1 MRKKFTLIFIILSAV
16 TNMVW
21 AARPFVTDDARLT
34 TAGSCQIES
43 WTRVYRTSTEV
54 WALPACN
61 PTGNFEV
68 TLGQGRAFY
77 DAVGSEP
84 ADDYIFQAKTLIR
97 PLETNGYGFGIAAGT
112 VRHPA
117 VSPGP
122 NLFGNSYIYLPYSAS
137 FANDQLVVHINGGWL
152 KERTTEKNLATWG
165 VGTEWNVNERVTWL
179 VEAFGES
186 NPNTYWQAGGRFSLI
201 PHLLQV
207 DTTLGRAASGSG
219 DHRWISFGLRFT
231 PSKLF

>member
-1 MRKKFTLIFIILSAV
+1 MPKRFTLIFLILSGI
-16 TNMVW
+16 TNNVW

-43 WTRVYRTSTEV
+43 WTRVYRTSTEI

-122 NLFGNSYIYLPYSAS
+122 NLFGNSYIYVPYSAS
-137 FANDQLVVHINGGWL
+137 FADDQFVVHINGGWL

-201 PHLLQV
+201 PQLLQV
-207 DTTLGRAASGSG
+207 DTTLGSTASGGG

>member
-97 PLETNGYGFGIAAGT
+97 PLETNGYGFGLAAGT

-165 VGTEWNVNERVTWL
+165 VGTEWNVSERVTWL

-201 PHLLQV
+201 PQLLQV
-207 DTTLGRAASGSG
+207 DTTLGSAASGGG
-219 DHRWISFGLRFT
+219 DHRWISFGVRFT

>member
-1 MRKKFTLIFIILSAV
+1 
-16 TNMVW
+16 
-21 AARPFVTDDARLT
+21 
-34 TAGSCQIES
+34 
-43 WTRVYRTSTEV
+43 
-54 WALPACN
+54 
-61 PTGNFEV
+61 
-68 TLGQGRAFY
+68 LGQGRAFY

-97 PLETNGYGFGIAAGT
+97 PLETNGYGFGLAAGT

-122 NLFGNSYIYLPYSAS
+122 NLFGNSYIYLPYSTS